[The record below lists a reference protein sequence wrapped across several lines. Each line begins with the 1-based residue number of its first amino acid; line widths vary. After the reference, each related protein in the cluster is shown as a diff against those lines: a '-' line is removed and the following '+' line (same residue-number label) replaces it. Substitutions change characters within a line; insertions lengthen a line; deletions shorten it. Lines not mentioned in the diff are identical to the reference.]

1 MTATRASLRDDID
14 EIMPGVIAD
23 RRHLH
28 QHPEL
33 GFQEV
38 ETSRFVTER
47 LRQLGVEE
55 IRTGIATTGVTGL
68 IRGTKTGPRSNNV
81 VMLRADM
88 DALPIHEQN
97 DVEYKSLHDGVMHAC
112 GHDAHT
118 SMLLGISRILMDRRD
133 EFSGTVKVLFQPA
146 EEGGGGA
153 KIMIDEGVMDDPAV
167 DAVFG
172 MHMDQ
177 DSPVGTIG
185 YLAGPAGAASD
196 RFELTIQGRGGH
208 GARPSRCIDP
218 IVVGSQIIVA
228 LQTVVARE
236 VDPVLQAVV
245 TIGSFR
251 AGEAANVIP
260 DTAEMRATVRSFDP
274 GVREQLQERITAIV
288 EGVATTLRAAVDL
301 RYHLGYPPLINEP
314 EMTELVRQ
322 VATETVGAEMVIHS
336 KPQMGSEDF
345 AYFLQRVPGSFFNVG
360 TMNPEK
366 GLIWGHHHP
375 RFDID
380 EEGMSA
386 GIATMVGVVMRYL
399 NG

>member
-1 MTATRASLRDDID
+1 MVAARARLRDDID

-33 GFQEV
+33 GFQEF
-38 ETSRFVTER
+38 ETSKLVAER
-47 LRQLGVEE
+47 LESLGVED

-68 IRGTKTGPRSNNV
+68 IRGTRAGTGSGTV

-97 DVEYKSLHDGVMHAC
+97 DVEYRSLHDGVMHAC

-118 SMLLGISRILMDRRD
+118 SMLLGISRILAGRRD
-133 EFSGTVKVLFQPA
+133 EFAGTVKVLFQPA

-153 KIMIDEGVMDDPAV
+153 KIMIDEGVLEDPAV

-196 RFELTIQGRGGH
+196 RCELTIQGRGGH

-228 LQTVVARE
+228 LQAVVSRE
-236 VDPVLQAVV
+236 VDPVAQAVV

-251 AGEAANVIP
+251 AGDAANVIP

-274 GVREQLQERITAIV
+274 DVREQLKERITAIV
-288 EGVATTLRAAVDL
+288 EGVATTMRAEVDL
-301 RYHLGYPPLINEP
+301 RYHLGYPTLNNEP
-314 EMTELVRQ
+314 DMTELVRQ
-322 VATETVGAEMVIHS
+322 VATETVGADRVIHG

-345 AYFLQRVPGSFFNVG
+345 AYLLQRVPGSFFNVG
-360 TMNPEK
+360 TKNPDK

-380 EEGMSA
+380 EEGMGA
-386 GIATMVGVVMRYL
+386 GIETMVGGVMRYL

>member
-33 GFQEV
+33 GFQEF
-38 ETSRFVTER
+38 ETSKFVADR
-47 LRQLGVEE
+47 LRQLGVED

-68 IRGTKTGPRSNNV
+68 IRGTKPSSGPEKV
-81 VMLRADM
+81 VLLRADM

-97 DVEYKSLHDGVMHAC
+97 EVEYKSVNQGVMHAC

-118 SMLLGISRILMDRRD
+118 SILLAVSRLLVDRRD

-153 KIMIDEGVMDDPAV
+153 KIMIDEGVMDDPKV

-172 MHMDQ
+172 LHMDQ

-185 YLAGPAGAASD
+185 WVAGPAGAASD
-196 RFELTIQGRGGH
+196 RFDLTIQGRGGH

-218 IVVGSQIIVA
+218 IVVGSEIIVA
-228 LQTVVARE
+228 LQTIVSRE
-236 VDPVLQAVV
+236 VNPILPAVI

-251 AGEAANVIP
+251 AGEAPNVIP

-274 GVREQLQERITAIV
+274 EVRELLQQRIAETI
-288 EGVATTLRAAVDL
+288 EGIATTMRATVDL
-301 RYHLGYPPLINEP
+301 RYYLGYPPLVNEP

-322 VATETVGAEMVIHS
+322 VAAEVVGPERTIEG

-345 AYFLQRVPGSFFNVG
+345 AYFLQLVPGSFFNVG
-360 TMNPEK
+360 TKNPDK

-380 EEGMSA
+380 EEGMSY
-386 GIATMVGVVMRYL
+386 GIETMIGVVKKYL
-399 NG
+399 DG